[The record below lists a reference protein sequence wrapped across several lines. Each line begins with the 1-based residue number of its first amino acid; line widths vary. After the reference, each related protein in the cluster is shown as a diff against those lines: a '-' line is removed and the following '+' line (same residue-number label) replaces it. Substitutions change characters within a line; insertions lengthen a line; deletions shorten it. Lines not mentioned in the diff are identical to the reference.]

1 MMSRNGLT
9 FNLNNLNKNIMAN
22 NLIPEELNALIQQS
36 LTDGVMEVSCL
47 RYDGKEVESE
57 FQFANGLYGWS
68 GYLYHCK
75 EKDWW
80 EEITP
85 DEEEDD

>member
-1 MMSRNGLT
+1 
-9 FNLNNLNKNIMAN
+9 MAKQ
-22 NLIPEELNALIQQS
+22 LIPEELNALIQEY

-47 RYDGKEVESE
+47 RYDGEEIESE
-57 FQFANGLYGWS
+57 FLYVNGLYGWS

-80 EEITP
+80 DGIVKQMRE
-85 DEEEDD
+85 